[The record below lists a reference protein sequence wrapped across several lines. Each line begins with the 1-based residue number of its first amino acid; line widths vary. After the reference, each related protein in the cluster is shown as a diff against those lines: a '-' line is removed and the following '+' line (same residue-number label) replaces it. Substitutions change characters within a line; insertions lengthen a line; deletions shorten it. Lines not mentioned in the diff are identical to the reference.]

1 MLLSVFT
8 KGRERMIQYLLTGS
22 QDQNCRGGIM
32 TGTPFAVIRLASLR
46 RDEMVVR
53 LFFVFALSA
62 ALFSG
67 ESSRGLGDDDDGR
80 LGLWRGRDP
89 RVLYTVSIVERVV
102 ALTIDDAPDAA
113 TTPEIL
119 AVLERHGARAT
130 FFVIAD
136 QISGN
141 ESLLERIVAEGHELG
156 NHMTR
161 DERSIELDPDAFERE
176 LLRAGAMLAP
186 FGATRWFRPGSGY
199 YDDEM
204 LDILDRH
211 GYRCAL
217 GSLYPIDAQL
227 PWSAP
232 AAYWIRWQA
241 RPGAVIILH
250 DRGER
255 GRRTAKTLADVLPTL
270 GLKGYRVVTLSEL
283 AALGKRLEAES
294 PDAP

>member
-1 MLLSVFT
+1 
-8 KGRERMIQYLLTGS
+8 
-22 QDQNCRGGIM
+22 M
-32 TGTPFAVIRLASLR
+32 TLR
-46 RDEMVVR
+46 F
-53 LFFVFALSA
+53 LFVFALTA
-62 ALFSG
+62 AVLPG
-67 ESSRGLGDDDDGR
+67 GICRGLGDEDDGR
-80 LGLWRGRDP
+80 LGLLGGRDP
-89 RVLYTVSIVERVV
+89 RVLYSVPIVERVV

-113 TTPEIL
+113 TTPDHL

-161 DERSIELDPDAFERE
+161 DEPSIELSPEVFERE

-186 FGATRWFRPGSGY
+186 FGGTRWFRPGSGY
-199 YDDEM
+199 YDDVM

-217 GSLYPIDAQL
+217 GSVYPIDAQL
-227 PWSAP
+227 SWSAP
-232 AAYWIRWQA
+232 AAAWIRWRT

-250 DRGER
+250 DGGKR
-255 GRRTAKTLADVLPTL
+255 GRRTAETLSKVLPSL
-270 GLKGYRVVTLSEL
+270 GIKGYRVVTLSEL
-283 AALGKRLEAES
+283 AELRERADAES
-294 PDAP
+294 ARE

>member
-1 MLLSVFT
+1 
-8 KGRERMIQYLLTGS
+8 
-22 QDQNCRGGIM
+22 M
-32 TGTPFAVIRLASLR
+32 TVRFLFALG
-46 RDEMVVR
+46 
-53 LFFVFALSA
+53 LSA
-62 ALFSG
+62 ALFAG
-67 ESSRGLGDDDDGR
+67 EISRALGDDDDGK

-89 RVLYTVSIVERVV
+89 RVFYSVAIVEHVV
-102 ALTIDDAPDAA
+102 ALTIDDFFNDTA
-113 TTPEIL
+113 TTEIL

-161 DERSIELDPDAFERE
+161 DERSIELSPDAFERE

-217 GSLYPIDAQL
+217 GSVYPIDAQL

-232 AAYWIRWQA
+232 AAYWIRWRT

-270 GLKGYRVVTLSEL
+270 GRRGYRVVTLSEL
-283 AALGKRLEAES
+283 ASLGKRLDAES
-294 PDAP
+294 PATP